1 MRQSFRFS
9 LIAGALL
16 SVAALPAMSIAF
28 AEDDTPTPD
37 NAANTDYMAVKAQ
50 VDAGA
55 YQSALT
61 QLMALDKET
70 PNDPDILNLIGFS
83 LRKTGHPDQALD
95 YYSRALAQKPDHL
108 GANEYLGE
116 LYLELK
122 QPAKAQERLA
132 VLEKACGDCEEYQEL
147 KEKIAQQAA
156 N

>member
-1 MRQSFRFS
+1 
-9 LIAGALL
+9 
-16 SVAALPAMSIAF
+16 
-28 AEDDTPTPD
+28 
-37 NAANTDYMAVKAQ
+37 
-50 VDAGA
+50 
-55 YQSALT
+55 
-61 QLMALDKET
+61 
-70 PNDPDILNLIGFS
+70 

-108 GANEYLGE
+108 DANEYLGE